1 MTPDEAIQYMTTAN
15 WLRGF
20 ADGLDDKQRHSAL
33 IHKLNLAADLLMKV
47 WEEQEKEWP
56 STNT

>member
-1 MTPDEAIQYMTTAN
+1 MTTAN

-56 STNT
+56 SINT